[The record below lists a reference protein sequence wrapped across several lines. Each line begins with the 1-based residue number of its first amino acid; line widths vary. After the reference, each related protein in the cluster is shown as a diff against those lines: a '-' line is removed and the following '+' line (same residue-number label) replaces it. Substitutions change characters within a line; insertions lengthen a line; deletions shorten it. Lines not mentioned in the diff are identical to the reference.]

1 MGILVYS
8 LLWVMQDLSHQ
19 PQLPSRHGKG
29 LGRTAS
35 RLKVL
40 SKLERLLEAFDST
53 TIQGLRFEQTAMQVV
68 YDRKCLAPFR
78 DPGFY
83 ASSEHTLWTG

>member
-1 MGILVYS
+1 MILSQHCTLRTLHYGNFGIFFTVGNAGLIS
-8 LLWVMQDLSHQ
+8 SNRSC
-19 PQLPSRHGKG
+19 PSRHGKG

-68 YDRKCLAPFR
+68 
-78 DPGFY
+78 
-83 ASSEHTLWTG
+83 